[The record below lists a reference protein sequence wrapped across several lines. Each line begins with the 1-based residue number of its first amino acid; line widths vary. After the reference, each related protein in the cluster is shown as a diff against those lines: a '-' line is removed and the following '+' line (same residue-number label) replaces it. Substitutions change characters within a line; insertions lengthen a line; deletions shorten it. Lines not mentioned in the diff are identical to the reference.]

1 MARCVGGE
9 RWEVSERIVTEV
21 AAVEG
26 VDPVDLPP
34 LYSTV
39 DPEALE
45 RLSTSASDDTPVRV
59 EFPYAG
65 VDLLIEYS
73 DDVTVTVRPTGID

>member
-9 RWEVSERIVTEV
+9 RWEVSERIVTDV
-21 AAVEG
+21 AAVVG
-26 VDPVDLPP
+26 VDPIDLPP
-34 LYSTV
+34 LYSTA

-45 RLSTSASDDTPVRV
+45 RLSTTASDDTPISV

-65 VDLLIEYS
+65 VNLLIEYS
-73 DDVTVTVRPTGID
+73 DDITVTVRPADVD